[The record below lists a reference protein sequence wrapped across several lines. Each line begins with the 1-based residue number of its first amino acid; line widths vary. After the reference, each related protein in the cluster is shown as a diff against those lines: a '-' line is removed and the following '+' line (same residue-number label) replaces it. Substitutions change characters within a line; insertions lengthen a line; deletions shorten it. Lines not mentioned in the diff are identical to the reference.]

1 MRLGYRIGVIIPALN
16 EEHAIARVISDIP
29 AWVDRIVVVDNG
41 SADETAD
48 NAAATGATV
57 LKEVERGYGAACLRG
72 IKHVDDVDIFVF
84 LDGDYSDDPSQMGDL
99 VDPILRGHAD
109 FVIGSRVLGNPEK
122 GALLPQQIAGNRL
135 ACFLMRRLFDAPFT
149 DLGPFRAIRASS
161 LSKLDMQDR
170 NFGWTVEMQ
179 VKAVLR
185 GLSVTEVPVSYRRRI
200 GQSKISGTIMGSIK
214 AGYTILRVIAGSLL
228 ATVPR
233 HGDVGFQPPK

>member
-1 MRLGYRIGVIIPALN
+1 MRLGRRIGVITPALN
-16 EEHAIARVISDIP
+16 EEDAIARVIADIP
-29 AWVDRIVVVDNG
+29 AWVDHIVVVDNG
-41 SADETAD
+41 SVDDTAD
-48 NAAATGATV
+48 NAAEAGATV
-57 LKEVERGYGAACLRG
+57 LMEHERGYGAACLRG
-72 IKHVDDVDIFVF
+72 MKHLDDVDILVFV
-84 LDGDYSDDPSQMGDL
+84 DGDYSDDPSQMAEL
-99 VDPILRGHAD
+99 VDPILSGHAD
-109 FVIGSRVLGNPEK
+109 LVIGSRVLGNPEK
-122 GALLPQQIAGNRL
+122 GALLPQQIAGNWL
-135 ACFLMRRLFDAPFT
+135 ACYLMRRLFNARYT

-200 GQSKISGTIMGSIK
+200 GRSKISGTITGSMK
-214 AGYTILRVIAGSLL
+214 AGYTILRVIAGSVL